1 MVSGH
6 FNEDRLLLLT
16 AFRRAEEARV
26 ATVLAS
32 TYVWWEEKGEEVME
46 ARASAFWRAA
56 FLAAAPEYQCEG
68 GAGEWLTGE

>member
-1 MVSGH
+1 MDQFEELIRLVSGL

-32 TYVWWEEKGEEVME
+32 ATIWGEEKGEEVME

-56 FLAAAPEYQCEG
+56 FPAAR
-68 GAGEWLTGE
+68 T